1 MHNNRF
7 VFKVCEILV
16 LTTLNEWK
24 WRRVSQLSRDKSLN
38 RTWLYKYRTK
48 PTWSKTFLTG
58 KKICVFLSKGNFWT
72 KIDVCPNIFFSFW
85 GIHVMIRPICIWPSS
100 SKSVNVKWSHDFWL
114 LQCPRHTLLL
124 HSNFQSFQVN
134 FLSKSRCC
142 CNTTFD

>member
-1 MHNNRF
+1 MSENEDESRSSAETNPWTEHDFINT
-7 VFKVCEILV
+7 E
-16 LTTLNEWK
+16 LNQHDP
-24 WRRVSQLSRDKSLN
+24 RL
-38 RTWLYKYRTK
+38 
-48 PTWSKTFLTG
+48 FLTG